1 MFPVPCTPGAT
12 KLEHYW
18 PKTLSKNTDPIEKA
32 IENHHCGRRITIARN
47 DLKRH
52 RQPMLCDA
60 NWFSRLSLIA
70 AGFLG
75 AGGTIAAAGASHTD
89 DARLLGA
96 LALIALAHAGV
107 FLAFALL
114 SATGRLLRSGAL
126 IIGTGVALF
135 SVDLVFRHFFEHA
148 LFPMSAPIG
157 GALII
162 AGWTLIAVVG
172 AIGRRG

>member
-1 MFPVPCTPGAT
+1 MFLVPCTIGTT

-18 PKTLSKNTDPIEKA
+18 PKTLSKNTGPFEKA
-32 IENHHCGRRITIARN
+32 MENHRCGRRITIARN
-47 DLKRH
+47 GLKRH
-52 RQPMLCDA
+52 RQLMLSDA

-70 AGFLG
+70 AGFFG

-107 FLAFALL
+107 FLAFAL
-114 SATGRLLRSGAL
+114 SSTTGRLLRSGAL
-126 IIGTGVALF
+126 IIGTGVGLF
-135 SVDLVFRHFFEHA
+135 SVDLIFRHFFEHA

-162 AGWTLIAVVG
+162 AGWTLISIAGAV
-172 AIGRRG
+172 GRHG